1 MNLAVKY
8 LVRINTNGEF
18 QFDTLLEVKDFL
30 RHINSAIA
38 SNAPIR
44 VYKVIYTLNTST
56 HYVSKIETELTEW

>member
-1 MNLAVKY
+1 MLLAIKY

-18 QFDTLLEVKDFL
+18 QFDTLLEVKEFL

-44 VYKVIYTLNTST
+44 VYKAVYELNTTT
-56 HYVSKIETELTEW
+56 HYVSKTETELTQW